1 MSFLEFKTGNL
12 GIDQFSRKL
21 FFGFYVYCCYKII
34 NIGRYWL
41 FMFFKTIQISFNS
54 IPRHFFRFF
63 KIFPI
68 SNTARQTWNNHS
80 KASFCFRPKYYF
92 ILYYEQEME
101 ENLQKKG
108 SAVFDFIKFIFI
120 VAVIVIP
127 VRFWVAQPFLVN
139 GASMEPTYHNGDYLI
154 VDEISYRVSDPK
166 KDDVIIFRYPK
177 NPKVFFIKRIIALP
191 NEEIILDGKE
201 IRLKNDE
208 YFVMGDNRDAS
219 SDSRIWGPVPKKLI
233 IGRSIVRLWPLNK
246 IGLFPGY

>member
-1 MSFLEFKTGNL
+1 
-12 GIDQFSRKL
+12 
-21 FFGFYVYCCYKII
+21 
-34 NIGRYWL
+34 
-41 FMFFKTIQISFNS
+41 
-54 IPRHFFRFF
+54 
-63 KIFPI
+63 
-68 SNTARQTWNNHS
+68 
-80 KASFCFRPKYYF
+80 
-92 ILYYEQEME
+92 
-101 ENLQKKG
+101 
-108 SAVFDFIKFIFI
+108 
-120 VAVIVIP
+120 
-127 VRFWVAQPFLVN
+127 
-139 GASMEPTYHNGDYLI
+139 MEPTYRDGDYLI

-191 NEEIILDGKE
+191 NEEIVLDGKE